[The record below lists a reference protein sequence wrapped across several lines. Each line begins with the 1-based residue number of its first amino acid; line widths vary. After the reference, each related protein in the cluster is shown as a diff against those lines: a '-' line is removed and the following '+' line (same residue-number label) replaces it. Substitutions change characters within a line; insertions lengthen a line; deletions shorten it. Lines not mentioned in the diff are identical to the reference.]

1 MGVLIDTPPLEG
13 LPPAAIPNHV
23 DPELRCV
30 LTAIGN
36 TKVMFMR
43 KQAGA
48 TTTAD
53 PATERVPVD
62 ERAERDDRFTR
73 EQPVVGAETMS
84 AVRARQRDRFGGFSW
99 GSDFF
104 GWLAA
109 AGLAAILAGI
119 VAAAGAALG
128 LTKGS
133 TDQIHLGGGIALL
146 AVLFVAYVAG
156 GYVAGRMARFDGT
169 RQGLGV
175 WLWGILV
182 AGAIAL
188 LAILG
193 GSKYN
198 VLDAL
203 NLPRIP
209 IDQGHLTNAG
219 AIALAAGLVVSL
231 VAACIGGTL
240 GARWHR
246 RVDRHVIE
254 EPA

>member
-1 MGVLIDTPPLEG
+1 
-13 LPPAAIPNHV
+13 
-23 DPELRCV
+23 
-30 LTAIGN
+30 
-36 TKVMFMR
+36 MFNR
-43 KQAGA
+43 SRTTE
-48 TTTAD
+48 TTTAE
-53 PATERVPVD
+53 PATRVD
-62 ERAERDDRFTR
+62 ERTAPERTGAERTGAERTGRFTR
-73 EQPVVGAETMS
+73 DEPHVAPDTMT
-84 AVRARQRDRFGGFSW
+84 ALRARQRERFGGFSW
-99 GSDFF
+99 GADYF

-128 LTKGS
+128 LTEGS
-133 TDQIHLGGGIALL
+133 ADRIGLGGGIALL
-146 AVLFVAYVAG
+146 AVLFVAYLAG
-156 GYVAGRMARFDGT
+156 GYVAGRMSRFDGA

-188 LAILG
+188 LAVLG

-198 VLDAL
+198 VLDQL

-209 IDQGHLTNAG
+209 VDQGTLTTAG

-231 VAACIGGTL
+231 LAAMAGGLL

-246 RVDRHVIE
+246 RVDRHVVDGV
-254 EPA
+254 

>member
-1 MGVLIDTPPLEG
+1 
-13 LPPAAIPNHV
+13 
-23 DPELRCV
+23 
-30 LTAIGN
+30 
-36 TKVMFMR
+36 MFMR

-53 PATERVPVD
+53 PATDTERVPVD
-62 ERAERDDRFTR
+62 ERDERDDRFTR

-209 IDQGHLTNAG
+209 IDQGHLTNGG